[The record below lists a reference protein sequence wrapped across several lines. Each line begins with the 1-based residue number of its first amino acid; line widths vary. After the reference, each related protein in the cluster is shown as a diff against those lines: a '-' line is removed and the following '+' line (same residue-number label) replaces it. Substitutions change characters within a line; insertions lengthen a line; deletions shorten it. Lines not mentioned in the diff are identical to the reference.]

1 MTTVTVRASRPYEV
15 TIGRGLL
22 DTVGRQ
28 AAGQWKG
35 RSAAVVSDSTVA
47 PLYLNRVKDSLE
59 RAGFR
64 VHSFVFPA
72 GEDQKNGGT
81 YLKLLEFLAAR
92 RLTRADGLIA
102 LGGGVVGDLAGFAAA
117 TFLRGIGFLQL
128 PTTLLAAVD
137 SSVGGK
143 TAIDLTN
150 GKNLAGAFYQPQA
163 VLCDLDTLDTLP
175 AEVFADGCAEVIKYG
190 MIGDPAL
197 LARLETVDFRADPE
211 ELVARCVAQKRDLVE
226 QDEFDTGARQ
236 LEHVISTCV
245 TLKRMAVMEDEF
257 DTGARQ
263 LLNLGHTLGHGVEA
277 CSGYTVSHGRAVA
290 IGMTLVT
297 RAAVAFGRC
306 PAEVLPRLRRLLERY
321 GLPDATAYSA
331 QALYEK
337 TLSDKK
343 RSGDTISLVVPIAWG
358 ASQLV
363 RIPVSELPAWIE
375 RGLGL

>member
-236 LEHVISTCV
+236 L
-245 TLKRMAVMEDEF
+245 
-257 DTGARQ
+257 
-263 LLNLGHTLGHGVEA
+263 LNLGHTLGHGVEA

-290 IGMTLVT
+290 IGMTLIT

>member
-22 DTVGRQ
+22 DTVGWQ

-59 RAGFR
+59 RAGFQ

-128 PTTLLAAVD
+128 PTALLAAVD

-226 QDEFDTGARQ
+226 Q
-236 LEHVISTCV
+236 
-245 TLKRMAVMEDEF
+245 DEF

>member
-197 LARLETVDFRADPE
+197 LARLETVDFRVDPE

-226 QDEFDTGARQ
+226 Q
-236 LEHVISTCV
+236 
-245 TLKRMAVMEDEF
+245 DEF

-343 RSGDTISLVVPIAWG
+343 RSGDTISLVVPVAWG

>member
-236 LEHVISTCV
+236 L
-245 TLKRMAVMEDEF
+245 
-257 DTGARQ
+257 
-263 LLNLGHTLGHGVEA
+263 LNLGHTMGHGVEA

>member
-236 LEHVISTCV
+236 L
-245 TLKRMAVMEDEF
+245 
-257 DTGARQ
+257 
-263 LLNLGHTLGHGVEA
+263 LNLCHTLGHGVEA

-290 IGMTLVT
+290 IGMPLVT

>member
-59 RAGFR
+59 RAGFQ

-102 LGGGVVGDLAGFAAA
+102 LGGGVVGDLAGFAAV

-150 GKNLAGAFYQPQA
+150 GKNLAGVFYQPQA

-226 QDEFDTGARQ
+226 Q
-236 LEHVISTCV
+236 
-245 TLKRMAVMEDEF
+245 DEF

-343 RSGDTISLVVPIAWG
+343 RSGDAISLVVPIAWG

>member
-28 AAGQWKG
+28 AAGQWKS

-236 LEHVISTCV
+236 L
-245 TLKRMAVMEDEF
+245 
-257 DTGARQ
+257 
-263 LLNLGHTLGHGVEA
+263 LNLGHTLGHGVEA

>member
-1 MTTVTVRASRPYEV
+1 MTTVTVRASRPYVV

-22 DTVGRQ
+22 DTVGWQ

-59 RAGFR
+59 RAGFQ

-236 LEHVISTCV
+236 L
-245 TLKRMAVMEDEF
+245 
-257 DTGARQ
+257 
-263 LLNLGHTLGHGVEA
+263 LNLGHTLGHGVEA

>member
-236 LEHVISTCV
+236 L
-245 TLKRMAVMEDEF
+245 
-257 DTGARQ
+257 
-263 LLNLGHTLGHGVEA
+263 LNLGHTLGHGVEA

-321 GLPDATAYSA
+321 GLPDATACSA

>member
-117 TFLRGIGFLQL
+117 TFLRGIGFLQMS
-128 PTTLLAAVD
+128 TTLLAAVD
-137 SSVGGK
+137 SSEGGK

-236 LEHVISTCV
+236 L
-245 TLKRMAVMEDEF
+245 
-257 DTGARQ
+257 
-263 LLNLGHTLGHGVEA
+263 LNLGHTLGHGVEA

-306 PAEVLPRLRRLLERY
+306 PAAVLPRLRRLLERY

>member
-117 TFLRGIGFLQL
+117 TYLRGIGFLQL

-226 QDEFDTGARQ
+226 Q
-236 LEHVISTCV
+236 
-245 TLKRMAVMEDEF
+245 DEF

>member
-236 LEHVISTCV
+236 L
-245 TLKRMAVMEDEF
+245 
-257 DTGARQ
+257 
-263 LLNLGHTLGHGVEA
+263 LNLGHTLGHGVEA

-297 RAAVAFGRC
+297 RAAVAFGRG

>member
-81 YLKLLEFLAAR
+81 YLKLLEILAAR

-117 TFLRGIGFLQL
+117 TFLRVIGFLQL

-226 QDEFDTGARQ
+226 Q
-236 LEHVISTCV
+236 
-245 TLKRMAVMEDEF
+245 DEF

>member
-59 RAGFR
+59 RAGFQ

-190 MIGDPAL
+190 MIGDPDL
-197 LARLETVDFRADPE
+197 LAQLETADFRADPE

-226 QDEFDTGARQ
+226 Q
-236 LEHVISTCV
+236 
-245 TLKRMAVMEDEF
+245 DEF

-343 RSGDTISLVVPIAWG
+343 RSGDTISLVVPVAWG
-358 ASQLV
+358 TSQLV

>member
-236 LEHVISTCV
+236 L
-245 TLKRMAVMEDEF
+245 
-257 DTGARQ
+257 
-263 LLNLGHTLGHGVEA
+263 LNLGHTLGHGVEA

-343 RSGDTISLVVPIAWG
+343 RSGDTISLEVPIAWG

>member
-22 DTVGRQ
+22 DTVGWQ

-59 RAGFR
+59 RAGFQ

-150 GKNLAGAFYQPQA
+150 GKILAGAFYQPQA

-226 QDEFDTGARQ
+226 Q
-236 LEHVISTCV
+236 
-245 TLKRMAVMEDEF
+245 DEF

>member
-22 DTVGRQ
+22 DTAARQ

-236 LEHVISTCV
+236 L
-245 TLKRMAVMEDEF
+245 
-257 DTGARQ
+257 
-263 LLNLGHTLGHGVEA
+263 LNLGHTLGHGVEA

>member
-22 DTVGRQ
+22 DTVGWQ

-59 RAGFR
+59 RAGFQ

-197 LARLETVDFRADPE
+197 RARLETADFRADPE

-226 QDEFDTGARQ
+226 Q
-236 LEHVISTCV
+236 
-245 TLKRMAVMEDEF
+245 DEF

>member
-15 TIGRGLL
+15 TIGRGLR

-28 AAGQWKG
+28 GGGQWNG

-197 LARLETVDFRADPE
+197 LARLETVDFRVDPE

-226 QDEFDTGARQ
+226 Q
-236 LEHVISTCV
+236 
-245 TLKRMAVMEDEF
+245 DEF

>member
-59 RAGFR
+59 RAGFQ

-81 YLKLLEFLAAR
+81 YLKLLEFLAAQ

-236 LEHVISTCV
+236 L
-245 TLKRMAVMEDEF
+245 
-257 DTGARQ
+257 
-263 LLNLGHTLGHGVEA
+263 LNLGHTLGHGVEA

>member
-117 TFLRGIGFLQL
+117 AFLRGIGFLQL

-226 QDEFDTGARQ
+226 Q
-236 LEHVISTCV
+236 
-245 TLKRMAVMEDEF
+245 DEF

>member
-22 DTVGRQ
+22 DTVGWQ

-59 RAGFR
+59 RAGFQ

-102 LGGGVVGDLAGFAAA
+102 LGGGVVGDLAGFAVA

-226 QDEFDTGARQ
+226 Q
-236 LEHVISTCV
+236 
-245 TLKRMAVMEDEF
+245 DEF

>member
-92 RLTRADGLIA
+92 RLNRADGLIA

-236 LEHVISTCV
+236 L
-245 TLKRMAVMEDEF
+245 
-257 DTGARQ
+257 
-263 LLNLGHTLGHGVEA
+263 LNLGHTLGHGVEA

>member
-59 RAGFR
+59 RAGFQ

-175 AEVFADGCAEVIKYG
+175 AAVFADGCAEVIKYG

-226 QDEFDTGARQ
+226 Q
-236 LEHVISTCV
+236 
-245 TLKRMAVMEDEF
+245 DEF

-343 RSGDTISLVVPIAWG
+343 RSGDTISLVVPVAWG

>member
-175 AEVFADGCAEVIKYG
+175 AEVFADGCAEVIKYC

-226 QDEFDTGARQ
+226 Q
-236 LEHVISTCV
+236 
-245 TLKRMAVMEDEF
+245 DEF

>member
-117 TFLRGIGFLQL
+117 SILRGVDFIQI
-128 PTTLLAAVD
+128 PTTLLAQVD

-143 TAIDLTN
+143 VAIDLKA
-150 GKNLAGAFYQPQA
+150 GKNLAGAFWQPRG
-163 VLCDLDTLDTLP
+163 VLIDPDCLDTLP
-175 AEVFADGCAEVIKYG
+175 DRTFSDGMAEVIKYG
-190 MIGDPAL
+190 CIRDD
-197 LARLETVDFRADPE
+197 DFFWMLDRCGGRAGVMEHIEQVIYTCCD
-211 ELVARCVAQKRDLVE
+211 LKRQVVL
-226 QDEFDTGARQ
+226 QDERDTGLRM
-236 LEHVISTCV
+236 
-245 TLKRMAVMEDEF
+245 TLNF
-257 DTGARQ
+257 
-263 LLNLGHTLGHGVEA
+263 GHTIGHAFELAGHYETWTHGQGVAAGMNWAAQLGVALGVTPPQVVGQIQTTVEKFGLPIDIPCPWETIVEA
-277 CSGYTVSHGRAVA
+277 V
-290 IGMTLVT
+290 
-297 RAAVAFGRC
+297 
-306 PAEVLPRLRRLLERY
+306 
-321 GLPDATAYSA
+321 GL
-331 QALYEK
+331 
-337 TLSDKK
+337 DKK
-343 RSGDTISLVVPIAWG
+343 RSGDSITLILLTRLGRAVPH
-358 ASQLV
+358 
-363 RIPVSELPAWIE
+363 RMKKDELLALLEPMC
-375 RGLGL
+375 GG

>member
-64 VHSFVFPA
+64 IHSFVFPA

-236 LEHVISTCV
+236 L
-245 TLKRMAVMEDEF
+245 
-257 DTGARQ
+257 
-263 LLNLGHTLGHGVEA
+263 LNLGHTLGHGVEA